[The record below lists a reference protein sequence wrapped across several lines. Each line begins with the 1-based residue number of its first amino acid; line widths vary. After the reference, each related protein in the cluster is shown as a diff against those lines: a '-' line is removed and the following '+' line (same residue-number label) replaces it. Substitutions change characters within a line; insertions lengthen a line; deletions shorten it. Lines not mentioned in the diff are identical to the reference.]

1 MPETMNYPASG
12 TLIDLSQTCGG
23 DEDGFRGPLTNLTR
37 NVNSSGEKTTTAT
50 YEPIPPQQPYK
61 KKTLFFFDITEL
73 TGEQIEEIAA
83 QQFAQ
88 NHVVVFDNAD
98 VYLNDFEAQIAVY
111 REQ

>member
-12 TLIDLSQTCGG
+12 TLKDLSQTCGG

-37 NVNSSGEKTTTAT
+37 NVNSSDEKMTTAT

-61 KKTLFFFDITEL
+61 KKTMSFFDITEL
-73 TGEQIEEIAA
+73 TSEQIEEIASQQLA
-83 QQFAQ
+83 QK
-88 NHVVVFDNAD
+88 HVVVFNKAD
-98 VYLNDFEAQIAVY
+98 VYLNDFDAQIAVY